1 MTRVRVFVLVAL
13 ACLAASG
20 AAIASAVIGAGPAK
34 TSDGVRGALAA
45 ARAEDRPAV
54 VFRSLAKSTRDQI
67 GIAPADAA
75 DGVAQ
80 LSALRCERVH
90 FNAGAGLCVARGGGF
105 AAGYRARIFGPDLRV
120 RHDVDIAG
128 VPSRARVSR
137 DGRWGA
143 VTMFVTG
150 HAYADAGSFST
161 QTTLIDLRSGTAA
174 GELESFTTSRRGRVV
189 TAEDVNYWGVTFA
202 ADGDTFYATMAT
214 GGRTYLV
221 RGSIHDRTLRTL
233 HENVE
238 CPSLSPDGTRI
249 AYKKRIDGGGEEP
262 WRLTVLDLA
271 TMRETPL
278 GETAG
283 FDDQAEWLDDEHV
296 LYGLDGEIRVVAA
309 DGSGAPR
316 RYRAGADSPAVVRW

>member
-1 MTRVRVFVLVAL
+1 M
-13 ACLAASG
+13 
-20 AAIASAVIGAGPAK
+20 
-34 TSDGVRGALAA
+34 
-45 ARAEDRPAV
+45 
-54 VFRSLAKSTRDQI
+54 
-67 GIAPADAA
+67 
-75 DGVAQ
+75 
-80 LSALRCERVH
+80 
-90 FNAGAGLCVARGGGF
+90 
-105 AAGYRARIFGPDLRV
+105 
-120 RHDVDIAG
+120 
-128 VPSRARVSR
+128 SR

-249 AYKKRIDGGGEEP
+249 AYKKRIDGGGDEP

-296 LYGLDGEIRVVAA
+296 LYGLDGDDPR
-309 DGSGAPR
+309 GRRRRLRRAPALPR
-316 RYRAGADSPAVVRW
+316 GRGLARGRPLVRSPRKRAGSRPVDRP